1 MKNIMDLNKMKRN
14 KCALE
19 SMTEYLQCQEEDCD
33 EYDAG
38 YSQDEVD
45 ECGQILDEYI
55 DTLIALGEDADDK
68 SILRCVQ
75 RVVQKLNQL
84 NERCDY
90 QLIEI
95 DQREE
100 MVPYIIQAAEQAGLS
115 THRLEYDITEEWR
128 EW

>member
-1 MKNIMDLNKMKRN
+1 MYLNKMKRN

-100 MVPYIIQAAEQAGLS
+100 LFHNIIIS
-115 THRLEYDITEEWR
+115 FT
-128 EW
+128 

>member
-1 MKNIMDLNKMKRN
+1 MDLNKMKRN

-19 SMTEYLQCQEEDCD
+19 SMTEYLLCRQDDCE

-38 YSQDEVD
+38 YTQDEVN
-45 ECGQILDEYI
+45 ECGEVLDEYI
-55 DTLIALGEDADDK
+55 DTLIALGDEADDK
-68 SILRCVQ
+68 SIMRCVQ

-90 QLIEI
+90 QLIET

-115 THRLEYDITEEWR
+115 LHRAEYDITEEWR

>member
-1 MKNIMDLNKMKRN
+1 MMDLTKMKRN

-19 SMTEYLQCQEEDCD
+19 SMTEYLQCHEDECD

-38 YSQDEVD
+38 YTSEDVE
-45 ECGQILDEYI
+45 ECGAILDEYI
-55 DTLIALGEDADDK
+55 DTLIALGDEADNR
-68 SILRCVQ
+68 SIRRCVQ
-75 RVVQKLNQL
+75 QVVENLNRL

-90 QLIEI
+90 QLIETE
-95 DQREE
+95 QREE

-115 THRLEYDITEEWR
+115 IGRDEYDITEQWR

>member
-1 MKNIMDLNKMKRN
+1 
-14 KCALE
+14 
-19 SMTEYLQCQEEDCD
+19 MTEYLQCQEEDCD